1 MVRKDGRL
9 DGEEDGEAHSKMR
22 FWEYRLEDRVYP
34 LQKKAADRWDSSWW
48 WWWESQWSTRRW
60 RWWQVCRW
68 DPPERATFQVMS
80 LMPQNAIYVKVY
92 LSVFTKEGRNTV
104 PAYLPIYLE
113 QGRNIG
119 FIFIYSANVSKCL
132 FCITLSWGRWT
143 RCIPCFTEPT
153 VHSVKWSLMD
163 LAWCHYGVVAKE
175 ALFPF
180 GLSAIAPLFIV
191 RRQQGQGWSS
201 RERKASFWLKFQ
213 NRFSKIYV
221 TNSLQ
226 EPQPLSTKN

>member
-9 DGEEDGEAHSKMR
+9 DGEEDGEGHSKMR
-22 FWEYRLEDRVYP
+22 FWEDRLEDRVYP

-60 RWWQVCRW
+60 RWRQVCRW

-80 LMPQNAIYVKVY
+80 LMPQDAIYVKIY
-92 LSVFTKEGRNTV
+92 LSVFTKKGRNTV

-132 FCITLSWGRWT
+132 FCITLPWGRWT

-153 VHSVKWSLMD
+153 QSTAWDGHLRGLGMMPLRCSSQGGPFPLWAFCYCSLVHSETATRAGMK
-163 LAWCHYGVVAKE
+163 
-175 ALFPF
+175 
-180 GLSAIAPLFIV
+180 
-191 RRQQGQGWSS
+191 Q
-201 RERKASFWLKFQ
+201 
-213 NRFSKIYV
+213 
-221 TNSLQ
+221 
-226 EPQPLSTKN
+226 